1 MTKAQPKLVLSASRN
16 IPFNQ
21 LVLSQANVRRIK
33 AGVSVEEL
41 AEDIARRT
49 LLQSLNVRLITKADG
64 TDTGLFEIPAGG
76 RRYRAL
82 ELLVKQKRLAK
93 DALVPC
99 IVRTDG
105 LAEEDSL
112 AENIQRAPLHPL
124 DQFRAFLALRE
135 AGLGEEEIAA
145 RFFVT
150 PAIVRQRLK
159 LAAVSPKLLDF
170 YAEDEMNLEQLMA
183 FTVTADHAR
192 QEQIWDQVTRSSIAN
207 PYHIRRLLTESA
219 VAASDKRARFV
230 GVEAYEAAGGLVLRD
245 LFQNDDG
252 GWLQDVALLDRLVTA
267 KLQTEAVKI
276 AAEGWKWIQAA
287 AEFPYGHT
295 HGMRHLVGEEVAMTA
310 EEQAR
315 RNALE
320 AELTEIEERTGES
333 DELPEE
339 TERRIGVLVAEL
351 EALDGR
357 PRIYKPAEIAQAG
370 GFIFIDSDGGLTIV
384 RGYVRKEDESVP
396 DPTSGEDG
404 TSGGVT
410 STAITIGGEVA
421 PAPDEDD
428 GVRPLS
434 DRLVAELTAERTLM
448 LREALAEN
456 PDVTSRA
463 VLHALCLQTFY
474 QARIESCLEITARS
488 SALAAQNPA
497 LNDGATAKALG
508 AHHEAWL
515 KQLPSAPGDLWE
527 ALAVFDAD
535 SKAALLAFCVATTV
549 NAVCEPYNR
558 RPYALAH
565 ADVLAQAL
573 GFDLAAHWTP
583 TVANYLGRV
592 SKARILDAVREA
604 KGDGAA
610 RLIEPLKKPDMA
622 REAERL
628 LAGTGWL
635 PEPLRMPEPK
645 APASAEGTEDTDLPE
660 FLAA

>member
-1 MTKAQPKLVLSASRN
+1 
-16 IPFNQ
+16 
-21 LVLSQANVRRIK
+21 
-33 AGVSVEEL
+33 
-41 AEDIARRT
+41 
-49 LLQSLNVRLITKADG
+49 
-64 TDTGLFEIPAGG
+64 
-76 RRYRAL
+76 
-82 ELLVKQKRLAK
+82 
-93 DALVPC
+93 
-99 IVRTDG
+99 

-112 AENIQRAPLHPL
+112 AENVQRAPLHPL

-150 PAIVRQRLK
+150 PAVVRQRLK
-159 LAAVSPKLLDF
+159 LAAVSPKLLDV
-170 YAEDEMNLEQLMA
+170 YAKDEMTLEQLMA

-252 GWLQDVALLDRLVTA
+252 GWLQDVALLDGLVTA
-267 KLQTEAVKI
+267 KLQTEAAKV

-295 HGMRHLVGEEVAMTA
+295 HGMRHLVGEEVPMTA

-320 AELTEIEERTGES
+320 AELTQIEESNGES

-339 TERRIGVLVAEL
+339 TERRVGALVAEL

-357 PRIYKPAEIAQAG
+357 PRSYQPAEIAQAG
-370 GFIFIDSDGGLTIV
+370 VFIFIDSDGGLVVV
-384 RGYVRKEDESVP
+384 RGYVRKEDESAP

-404 TSGGVT
+404 TSGGGAR
-410 STAITIGGEVA
+410 TAITIGGEPA
-421 PAPDEDD
+421 PAPDDDD

-434 DRLVAELTAERTLM
+434 DRLVAELTAERALM
-448 LREALAEN
+448 LREALACD
-456 PDVTSRA
+456 PDVA
-463 VLHALCLQTFY
+463 LIAILHALCLQAFY
-474 QARIESCLEITARS
+474 MGSQDSCLEITARS
-488 SALAAQNPA
+488 SALATQNPG
-497 LNDGATAKALG
+497 LNDSAAAKAFD
-508 AHHEAWL
+508 ARHEVWL
-515 KQLPSAPGDLWE
+515 SRLPSELEDLWN
-527 ALAVFDAD
+527 ALAAFDAD
-535 SKAALLAFCVATTV
+535 GKAALLAYCVATTV
-549 NAVCEPYNR
+549 NAVREPHPR
-558 RPYALAH
+558 RPCALEH

-583 TVANYLGRV
+583 TAANYLGRV

-610 RLIEPLKKPDMA
+610 RLIEHLKKPDMA

-635 PEPLRMPEPK
+635 PEPLRMPELE
-645 APASAEGTEDTDLPE
+645 APALETQLSAEPDGEEDLPE
-660 FLAA
+660 SLAA